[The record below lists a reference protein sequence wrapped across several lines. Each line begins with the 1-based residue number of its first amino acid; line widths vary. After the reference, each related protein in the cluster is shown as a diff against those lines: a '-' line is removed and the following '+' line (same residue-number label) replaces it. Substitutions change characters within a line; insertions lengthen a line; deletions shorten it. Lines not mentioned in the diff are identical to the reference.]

1 MKAANS
7 AGKRTRWRQRLRRM
21 LAPMAG
27 RGACSCGHLP
37 PISRADRTQ
46 LAAGDQFRLVLPPTW
61 NASLC
66 PLANTGRIDAKATS
80 NLGL

>member
-1 MKAANS
+1 MKAAS
-7 AGKRTRWRQRLRRM
+7 SERRPQRWLLLLRRM
-21 LAPMAG
+21 REQAAG
-27 RGACSCGHLP
+27 RGECSCGHLP

-61 NASLC
+61 NTSFR

>member
-1 MKAANS
+1 MKAAS
-7 AGKRTRWRQRLRRM
+7 SERRPQRSVLR
-21 LAPMAG
+21 A
-27 RGACSCGHLP
+27 CGHLP

-46 LAAGDQFRLVLPPTW
+46 LAAGDQFRLVLPPPW
-61 NASLC
+61 NASFC